1 MAVTAELPGS
11 PTVALL
17 TTAQDA
23 LSQVL
28 ATDLLDHPAQVALDV
43 LDQAETLRRQVEALT
58 ARALTA
64 VEADGRWALDGARS
78 MATWYRHRSGRHHS
92 AAARKVRQARAL
104 RDHLPATATALATG
118 TISVDH
124 AAALVRHT
132 TDTPAR
138 QALLRHHDVGEDFL
152 LGHATTMDAQGFTLA
167 LRHWALRADPDAADR
182 AYRADADREEFYLAE
197 TTDGYVPGGWLSKAT
212 GTALLTALDAR
223 VGTPAATDTRTP
235 NQRRAGALASLAH
248 LTLDAGILKP
258 FARTRPHL
266 CVTVPFTTLTLLAQ
280 TTPTPHHPSCPATT
294 PRPASPGPTGPGVT
308 SPGVTSPG
316 VTSPGPTGP
325 GVTSPGVT
333 SPGPTGPGP
342 GAAFGLTPATT
353 DATGGTGATDPAAT
367 TGATSATG
375 AAAARCTCG
384 APEALISADLDV
396 AAMAAAEPATFP
408 DGTPLPHALLARLA
422 CSSGIHRVVFG
433 PDSQPLDV
441 GREERLYTTAQ
452 TRAII
457 ARDRHCQYPDCTA
470 PPGEGEIH
478 HSLWWYA
485 HHGPTDLRKGI
496 LLCWHHHDHVHN
508 RHITIERHTDRWTF
522 HRRDGT
528 LLGTT
533 TFRTN

>member
-11 PTVALL
+11 QTVALL
-17 TTAQDA
+17 TTAQEA
-23 LSQVL
+23 LTAVL

-118 TISVDH
+118 AISVDH

-235 NQRRAGALASLAH
+235 NQRRAGALGSLAH

-258 FARTRPHL
+258 FARVRPHL
-266 CVTVPFTTLTLLAQ
+266 CVTVPFTTLALLAQ
-280 TTPTPHHPSCPATT
+280 TTPTPHHPSCPATRT
-294 PRPASPGPTGPGVT
+294 T
-308 SPGVTSPG
+308 S
-316 VTSPGPTGP
+316 
-325 GVTSPGVT
+325 
-333 SPGPTGPGP
+333 PGP
-342 GAAFGLTPATT
+342 GAAFGLTSVTT
-353 DATGGTGATDPAAT
+353 DATAAADATET
-367 TGATSATG
+367 TDVATG
-375 AAAARCTCG
+375 AAGARCTCG
-384 APEALISADLDV
+384 APEALISADVDLT
-396 AAMAAAEPATFP
+396 AMAAAEPATFP
-408 DGTPLPHALLARLA
+408 DGTPLPPALLARLA

-457 ARDRHCQYPDCTA
+457 ARDRQCQYPDCTA

-533 TFRTN
+533 TFRAN

>member
-1 MAVTAELPGS
+1 MAVTAQLPA
-11 PTVALL
+11 PDPAALL
-17 TTAQDA
+17 TGVQDA
-23 LSQVL
+23 LTAVL

-43 LDQAETLRRQVEALT
+43 LDQAETLRRQLEALT

-78 MATWYRHRSGRHHS
+78 MAAWYRNRSGRHHS

-138 QALLRHHDVGEDFL
+138 QALLRHHDLGEDFL
-152 LGHATTMDAQGFTLA
+152 LGHATTMDAHGFTLA

-197 TTDGYVPGGWLSKAT
+197 TTDGYVPGGWLSKTT

-235 NQRRAGALASLAH
+235 NQRRAGALGSLAH

-266 CVTVPFTTLTLLAQ
+266 CVTVPFTTLALLAR
-280 TTPTPHHPSCPATT
+280 TTRTPHHPTCPATN
-294 PRPASPGPTGPGVT
+294 PRPT
-308 SPGVTSPG
+308 
-316 VTSPGPTGP
+316 
-325 GVTSPGVT
+325 
-333 SPGPTGPGP
+333 GP
-342 GAAFGLTPATT
+342 GAAFGPTGPGAAFGPTGPGAAFGPTGPGAAFDLTGPAAVATDAVTT
-353 DATGGTGATDPAAT
+353 DAAGPVTTD
-367 TGATSATG
+367 
-375 AAAARCTCG
+375 AAAAGCTCG
-384 APEALISADLDV
+384 HPEAVISADYDL
-396 AAMAAAEPATFP
+396 AAMAAADPATLA
-408 DGTPLPHALLARLA
+408 DGTPLPPALLARLA

-441 GREERLYTTAQ
+441 GREERLYTAAQ

-457 ARDRHCQYPDCTA
+457 ARDRHCQYPDCSA

-485 HHGPTDLRKGI
+485 QHGPTDLRTGI